1 MDRKLISE
9 SVALLLLFAAFPII
23 SLGATG
29 GSDVV
34 WGIGLLSLVLGGLLP
49 VLTRF
54 MDHSRDT
61 IWDIGMEFDERTS

>member
-23 SLGATG
+23 SFGATG
-29 GSDVV
+29 GNDLV
-34 WGIGLLSLVLGGLLP
+34 WWIGLFCLVLGGVLP
-49 VLTRF
+49 VVTRF

-61 IWDIGMEFDERTS
+61 IRDIGMEFDERTS